1 MVNANQLPYRYGPR
15 EGQKTKCKTPYIRL
29 CVNNFT
35 SSSVGANESISH
47 TICGMCSKS
56 YNDPRILPCLHSFC
70 QQCLLHEIEKS
81 DSQQVFKCPTCDHS
95 MSIPVGGASGL
106 PQNLHLGFEVEVAG
120 YMSKIVGNSEV
131 CCDEC
136 IDGGSGPAEVFCCT
150 CRQFLCAFCHEYHK
164 RNRKWSEHN
173 TVGLDQEGAKQ
184 LQSTMKPKEY
194 YCSQPNHEDNK
205 LNFYCET
212 CTLLVCR
219 DCTTLAHKDHGVAE
233 LSTVAEVHRG
243 EMKGTLQHVQD
254 TLADAFGANQ
264 KKKEQVEIS
273 KHVAEL
279 TIKQAFEQLYE
290 RLEERKKV
298 LLSQIESIAL
308 TQATGLTLQKEQLEK
323 IQQDISQYP
332 EVTSHILQT
341 HTDHEVVAMGGL
353 VPTELKA
360 IIKKVENV
368 VIPTSHY
375 GPITAQFTSHSL
387 TKEISSFGDVFDQS
401 PAPGQSII
409 TFQKVFRE
417 NEKCVVKLET
427 RMFNGER
434 YPRGG
439 VKVQAEMRSK
449 NHNGAVVFG
458 EVEDRRDGIY
468 TITLTPQA
476 AGLHQFLIT
485 MEGQHVQNSPLD
497 LDVRSKPDYLTLC
510 KPQQVIECHDPFFV
524 AVDDSG
530 DVYVTS
536 FDHRIYVFDQTGQL
550 KNTIGSYGSDDGQFD
565 CPHGICIKGDEM
577 YVADGEN
584 NRIQKLTLK
593 GEFLSSF
600 GEYGSD
606 RGEFECPTAII
617 VDSNNRL
624 IVCDTYK
631 VQIFNQDGAWILT
644 IDGTGAGKQSF
655 GFIQDIALDPLG
667 NIHIATYEDTIKVFT
682 KKGVYVRSYG
692 GKDIHSGIAIDEQG
706 YSFVTN
712 ASRLTIFDPNGNEI
726 HTVRDLVF
734 PNGIALDPRDSSVY
748 VVDKCT
754 VLKYSI

>member
-1 MVNANQLPYRYGPR
+1 M
-15 EGQKTKCKTPYIRL
+15 
-29 CVNNFT
+29 
-35 SSSVGANESISH
+35 
-47 TICGMCSKS
+47 
-56 YNDPRILPCLHSFC
+56 
-70 QQCLLHEIEKS
+70 
-81 DSQQVFKCPTCDHS
+81 
-95 MSIPVGGASGL
+95 GGASGL

-136 IDGGSGPAEVFCCT
+136 IDGGSEVFCCT
-150 CRQFLCAFCHEYHK
+150 CHQFLCAFCHEYHK
-164 RNRKWSEHN
+164 RNRKLSKHN
-173 TVGLDQEGAKQ
+173 MVGLDQEGAKQ

-264 KKKEQVEIS
+264 KKMEQVEVS
-273 KHVAEL
+273 THEGEL
-279 TIKQAFEQLYE
+279 AIKQAFEQLHE
-290 RLEERKKV
+290 VLEARKKA
-298 LLSQIESIAL
+298 LLSELGTIAL
-308 TQATGLTLQKEQLEK
+308 TQTTGLTLQKEQLEK
-323 IQQDISQYP
+323 IQQDISHYP

-449 NHNGAVVFG
+449 DHNGAVVFG
-458 EVEDRRDGIY
+458 EVEDHRDGTY
-468 TITLTPQA
+468 TITLPPQT
-476 AGLHQFLIT
+476 AGPYQLLTT
-485 MEGQHVQNSPLD
+485 MDGQHVQNSPLD

-524 AVDDSG
+524 AVHDSG
-530 DVYVTS
+530 DIYVTS
-536 FDHRIYVFDQTGQL
+536 CDHRIYVFDQTGHL
-550 KNTIGSYGSDDGQFD
+550 KNTIGSHGSGDGQFNN
-565 CPHGICIKGDEM
+565 PRGICIKGDEL

-600 GEYGSD
+600 GEYGTD
-606 RGEFECPTAII
+606 RGEFDCPAAII

-624 IVCDTYK
+624 IVPDCGNHRI
-631 VQIFNQDGAWILT
+631 QIFNQDGAWILT
-644 IDGTGAGKQSF
+644 IDGKGTGKQSF

-667 NIHIATYEDTIKVFT
+667 NIHVVSYQNAIKVFN
-682 KKGVYVRSYG
+682 KEGAYIKSYG
-692 GKDIHSGIAIDEQG
+692 DAAGFIAIDGGG
-706 YSFVTN
+706 YSFV
-712 ASRLTIFDPNGNEI
+712 SDGDHLTIFDPNGKEI
-726 HTVRDLVF
+726 HTVANMEN
-734 PNGIALDPRDSSVY
+734 PCGIALDPRGGSVY
-748 VVDKCT
+748 VVDDDT